1 MEIVEGGS
9 YEILDKD
16 SLASQLMKIE
26 RMGRISHWS
35 ETGPITMESAE
46 RFVRARLYQDHHIN
60 LLEHG
65 TMSVIFRG
73 ISIGMTRENNR
84 HRMLSIVERSTR
96 YVDYEKGRPNLDR
109 FKMRFV
115 NAPDIDLDE
124 EIMLTNGQKMTPR
137 EYMEIT
143 EMMYRGLRKEGYKPD
158 SARQF
163 LPIGLESEEGVTTN
177 FREWRH
183 VFMLRTARPAHW
195 EIRRTMNTLLEEAKT
210 LVPVVFE
217 DFQIRGQCPMGINY
231 YGCEVKDE

>member
-177 FREWRH
+177 FREGRH